1 MAWPLLAALPVMGLA
16 GGAMSLAGGVAA
28 LGGGLISGVGSAV
41 GGIAKGLG
49 SAVGAGGGRG
59 GTGTNVI
66 AAGGNQYGTMGL
78 GGDGATNEL
87 MSLPSAGAM
96 GGEVTSAEALA
107 SPQSGQSKMM
117 AIFINMQRSLK
128 AIENS
133 MRKLVGM
140 QRAELKGD
148 RLAAEAQ
155 EAAVG
160 LGAGETDDGDGGE
173 QGEDK
178 GGGLGGILKSLG
190 GAVKSGWGRTPGILK
205 ALGLGALLF
214 WMSRNRDKIAKAM
227 VPFLQ
232 WIKDTSTWLIETPWE
247 TTTLMTEKGEMGIKD
262 TLKQKAYDLLNSM
275 FKPLGVQYNQGDG
288 TLDLIQGSW
297 LDMIIFWTGPTNIFK
312 TIKAL
317 WEGKNPDTGEYF
329 IPVWMRP
336 PSEWEWYNK
345 WKESKEKA
353 GFDEDEPF
361 YNIWSLWNG
370 KNPVTGESFLPEWM
384 NTPINEMSW
393 YKDTAE
399 FVSKVVADPKAS
411 IKALWEGKNPV
422 TGESFLPEWMTTP
435 FDKLPWFESFDS
447 FMKNEVRDFMEGML
461 KWIWDPSIPSFFGV
475 DFSKFKFELPS
486 WREIFGLD
494 DVPRIAGSGNIE
506 EAAAVSSVD
515 AVPGD
520 IFSDEDKA
528 EILRMENAIRANMAE
543 LAAYT
548 DDRGRP
554 IKGHTYESLKKFEDN
569 IRGFREDLV
578 DMYGDDGYTLPKYMQ
593 VQLPS
598 EVFQS
603 IEDRKL
609 YGQSRLVAKQN
620 EIVQLSSNRQPGF
633 DRGGNVLIQNKGG
646 DKTEVINQY
655 HNAKLQAEADEWTQ
669 KALMSYQT
677 RFSGLGRGLIGF

>member
-1 MAWPLLAALPVMGLA
+1 
-16 GGAMSLAGGVAA
+16 
-28 LGGGLISGVGSAV
+28 
-41 GGIAKGLG
+41 
-49 SAVGAGGGRG
+49 
-59 GTGTNVI
+59 
-66 AAGGNQYGTMGL
+66 
-78 GGDGATNEL
+78 
-87 MSLPSAGAM
+87 
-96 GGEVTSAEALA
+96 
-107 SPQSGQSKMM
+107 M
-117 AIFINMQRSLK
+117 AIFRGFK
-128 AIENS
+128 PE
-133 MRKLVGM
+133 
-140 QRAELKGD
+140 
-148 RLAAEAQ
+148 
-155 EAAVG
+155 G
-160 LGAGETDDGDGGE
+160 L
-173 QGEDK
+173 
-178 GGGLGGILKSLG
+178 
-190 GAVKSGWGRTPGILK
+190 
-205 ALGLGALLF
+205 
-214 WMSRNRDKIAKAM
+214 NKIAKAM

-384 NTPINEMSW
+384 
-393 YKDTAE
+393 
-399 FVSKVVADPKAS
+399 
-411 IKALWEGKNPV
+411 
-422 TGESFLPEWMTTP
+422 TTP

-528 EILRMENAIRANMAE
+528 EILRMENAMV
-543 LAAYT
+543 
-548 DDRGRP
+548 
-554 IKGHTYESLKKFEDN
+554 KES
-569 IRGFREDLV
+569 
-578 DMYGDDGYTLPKYMQ
+578 
-593 VQLPS
+593 
-598 EVFQS
+598 
-603 IEDRKL
+603 
-609 YGQSRLVAKQN
+609 
-620 EIVQLSSNRQPGF
+620 
-633 DRGGNVLIQNKGG
+633 
-646 DKTEVINQY
+646 
-655 HNAKLQAEADEWTQ
+655 
-669 KALMSYQT
+669 
-677 RFSGLGRGLIGF
+677 